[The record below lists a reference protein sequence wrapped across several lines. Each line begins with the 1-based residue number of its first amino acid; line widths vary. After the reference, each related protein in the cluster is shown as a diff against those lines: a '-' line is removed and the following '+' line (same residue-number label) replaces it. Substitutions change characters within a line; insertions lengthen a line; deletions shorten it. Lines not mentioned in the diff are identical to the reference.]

1 MPRPHPEVYQCHGRK
16 CQWSQVQEGDIRA
29 RTQLQT
35 SPRLGLVAWWAGAG
49 ARASTAPA
57 GSQLSSTGKILSGVE
72 LTLVAFWLMRHGP
85 SDSETAHQA
94 AVSKQATESSPVGSL
109 RGCPLAR
116 ARTLMACAF
125 IMIRAEV
132 TVASSY

>member
-1 MPRPHPEVYQCHGRK
+1 
-16 CQWSQVQEGDIRA
+16 
-29 RTQLQT
+29 
-35 SPRLGLVAWWAGAG
+35 
-49 ARASTAPA
+49 
-57 GSQLSSTGKILSGVE
+57 
-72 LTLVAFWLMRHGP
+72 MRHGP
-85 SDSETAHQA
+85 SDSEAAHQA

-132 TVASSY
+132 TVAYSLRLMNCRSEAGGEKADANDPTSRWLPVQGRSLKAACRPAGAAAGVTVRPR